1 MNCATHTQ
9 TPATAYCRTC
19 GKALCEECK
28 RDVMGA
34 IYCEPCIAARLQGAP
49 AVAPPPPLVIHD
61 APSPVVAG
69 ILGLIPGVGAW
80 YNGQFLK
87 GFIYVI
93 IFALLIVGAN
103 SGGGLQPLF
112 GLLIGFFPLYMA
124 FESYATAKA
133 RQMGQPAPD
142 PLGIDRLFGLGETK
156 PPATAAAPVANME
169 GAPAVPPGV
178 VVPAQPAPRS
188 NEPIGAIILIVLG
201 VVFLLN
207 NYNIFRARHF
217 LPLLLIG
224 LGVWIAYKRTMGRA

>member
-49 AVAPPPPLVIHD
+49 AVAPPPLVVHD
-61 APSPVVAG
+61 APNPVVAG
-69 ILGLIPGVGAW
+69 VLGLIPGVGAW
-80 YNGQFLK
+80 YNGLFLK

-142 PLGIDRLFGLGETK
+142 PLGIDRLFGLGQTQ
-156 PPATAAAPVANME
+156 PPSTATTAAADPGVA
-169 GAPAVPPGV
+169 PGV
-178 VVPAQPAPRS
+178 VIPAQPAPQS
-188 NEPIGAIILIVLG
+188 NQPVGAIVLIALG
-201 VVFLLN
+201 VFFLLN
-207 NYNIFRARHF
+207 NYGVFRFRHF
-217 LPLLLIG
+217 LPMLLIG

>member
-34 IYCEPCIAARLQGAP
+34 IYCEPCIAARLQGATT
-49 AVAPPPPLVIHD
+49 VAPPPPLVIHD

-80 YNGQFLK
+80 YNGQFVK

-93 IFALLIVGAN
+93 IFALLIVAVSNG
-103 SGGGLQPLF
+103 GGGLEVLF
-112 GLLIGFFPLYMA
+112 GLLIFFFPLYMA

-142 PLGIDRLFGLGETK
+142 PLGIDRLFGLGQTQ
-156 PPATAAAPVANME
+156 PPATATANPA
-169 GAPAVPPGV
+169 GPAVTPGV
-178 VVPAQPAPRS
+178 VVPPQPAPQS
-188 NEPIGAIILIVLG
+188 NQMVGAIVLIALG
-201 VVFLLN
+201 VFFLLN
-207 NYNIFRARHF
+207 NYGVFHVRHF
-217 LPLLLIG
+217 LPMLLIG

>member
-28 RDVMGA
+28 REVMGA

-49 AVAPPPPLVIHD
+49 AVAPPPPLLVHD
-61 APSPVVAG
+61 APNPVVAG
-69 ILGLIPGVGAW
+69 VLGLIPGVGAW
-80 YNGQFLK
+80 YNGLFLK

-93 IFALLIVGAN
+93 IFALLIVGASQGN
-103 SGGGLQPLF
+103 GGLEVLF
-112 GLLIGFFPLYMA
+112 GLMIAFFPLYMA

-142 PLGIDRLFGLGETK
+142 PLGIDRLFGLSQTQ
-156 PPATAAAPVANME
+156 PPATATTAAAD
-169 GAPAVPPGV
+169 PAVAPGV
-178 VVPAQPAPRS
+178 VVPAQPAPQS
-188 NEPIGAIILIVLG
+188 NQPVGAIVLIALG
-201 VVFLLN
+201 VFFLLN
-207 NYNIFRARHF
+207 NYGVFHVRHF
-217 LPLLLIG
+217 LPMLLIG